1 MALNSNY
8 QMLYRP
14 TTTTGGAPCSDT
26 PLHRAFLIPSSSTP
40 CWSHPRAHYHPNH
53 HCRHQLTVVVSASKR
68 SFSSSK
74 TGKLDSKNR
83 RNPISTKED
92 GEEEK
97 ESELA
102 SEINYGDATGT
113 AEGAVDVDDG
123 FVMPKLPGEEPGE
136 EPDFWEGPQW
146 DGLGFFVQYLW
157 AFSILFAV
165 NFILISAPFHFNF
178 GLLLSILSD
187 RNSLFF
193 VGFG

>member
-1 MALNSNY
+1 M
-8 QMLYRP
+8 
-14 TTTTGGAPCSDT
+14 
-26 PLHRAFLIPSSSTP
+26 
-40 CWSHPRAHYHPNH
+40 
-53 HCRHQLTVVVSASKR
+53 SASKR

-74 TGKLDSKNR
+74 TGKFDSKNR
-83 RNPISTKED
+83 RSPISTKED

-123 FVMPKLPGEEPGE
+123 FVMPKLPGEEP
-136 EPDFWEGPQW
+136 DFWEGPQW

-157 AFSILFAV
+157 AFGILFAV

-187 RNSLFF
+187 GNILFF
-193 VGFG
+193 VGFGQNFVCYVDMIEFDFYRKNMIIYFCPILNSRFTYQD